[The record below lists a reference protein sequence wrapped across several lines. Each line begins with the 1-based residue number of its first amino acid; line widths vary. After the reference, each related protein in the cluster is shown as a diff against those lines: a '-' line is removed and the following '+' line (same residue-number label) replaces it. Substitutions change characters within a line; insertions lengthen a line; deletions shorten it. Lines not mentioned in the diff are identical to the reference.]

1 MQQGRSR
8 SSGCGGQADRLLRE
22 RRERLD
28 RQLHPAARE
37 RLHGVLDLG
46 QRRNDSE
53 HDQHHAQ
60 LHAERRHDLHHRDGP
75 GLAQRRHDDRE
86 RQAPHRWCRRDR
98 WRDRGG
104 HLDDQRGGAF
114 SGQLVKVS
122 NSAAFTGTLLQL
134 LGDSTT
140 SGKILGISGAGLT
153 TGRAIDVTLAAQYTG
168 TGAVNVSAGAFGPTG
183 TSGGTIFNVSASS
196 NAQNTTANLEQLSAP
211 LTQGRLLYMNTSA
224 TAYNGTG
231 ALTLDLQGSG
241 GTGAGILVTGNATY
255 AGKLIDLQRG
265 GTSLVAID
273 NSSGLVST
281 VQIQLSG
288 NFTQTGAT
296 TFSTGTSTVTLNG
309 PVTLAANVGVTAAAG
324 TGGLDFSLAS
334 GTFKT
339 GSGAVSL
346 NGDTTVTG
354 TKFFTANGATTLN
367 GSLTLGSASLQGGV
381 IVSSAAGV
389 VSAVA
394 PGTSGNV
401 LTSNGTTWV
410 SQAASGG
417 GGNALFGSAVD
428 GTGGNC
434 GTLTA
439 ATVTLTRDIYCTSL

>member
-1 MQQGRSR
+1 M
-8 SSGCGGQADRLLRE
+8 
-22 RRERLD
+22 
-28 RQLHPAARE
+28 
-37 RLHGVLDLG
+37 
-46 QRRNDSE
+46 
-53 HDQHHAQ
+53 
-60 LHAERRHDLHHRDGP
+60 
-75 GLAQRRHDDRE
+75 
-86 RQAPHRWCRRDR
+86 
-98 WRDRGG
+98 
-104 HLDDQRGGAF
+104 
-114 SGQLVKVS
+114 
-122 NSAAFTGTLLQL
+122 
-134 LGDSTT
+134 
-140 SGKILGISGAGLT
+140 
-153 TGRAIDVTLAAQYTG
+153 
-168 TGAVNVSAGAFGPTG
+168 
-183 TSGGTIFNVSASS
+183 
-196 NAQNTTANLEQLSAP
+196 
-211 LTQGRLLYMNTSA
+211 
-224 TAYNGTG
+224 
-231 ALTLDLQGSG
+231 
-241 GTGAGILVTGNATY
+241 TGNATY

-439 ATVTLTRDIYCTSL
+439 ATVTLTRDIYCTSLTVGNGSTATTLKTAGFKIYVQGALIVANLGTIDYSGNNAIGATGGLTAGSGSLGGSQAGASGVVNGIGGSLGAVNPGDGGNGGNGGAGAKAAGTGGTVTQSTGTDTNRSYHAALCGCRADGTMVLFYNTYTNSGTVQAAGGSAGAGGGGGGVAGSAGSAGNIYQYQN